1 MYGKLVDGVLQTPPV
16 EISRNIKQ
24 MKDAGYKP
32 VIDSKP
38 GYEVETQDAVFVDY
52 IDTGMYIRAMYEI
65 VEIELTEE
73 ERIIEQTNKAMELL
87 NINFN
92 GLLPNL
98 SDEQALQV
106 PLMFPKW
113 QVGKAYAV
121 GERVLYLGVL
131 YKVIQAHTSQ
141 AGWEPDIAPS
151 LFAKNLIVKDEE
163 GEQVDIP
170 EWVQPDSTN
179 PYMIGDKVIF
189 GGKVYQSVIDNNVWS
204 PTDYPQGWDEVNEVR
219 EWVVIE

>member
-38 GYEVETQDAVFVDY
+38 GYEAETQDAVFVDY

-65 VEIELTEE
+65 VEIEPTEE
-73 ERIIEQTNKAMELL
+73 EQIIEQTNKAMELL

-121 GERVLYLGVL
+121 GKRVLYLGVL

-204 PTDYPQGWDEVNEVR
+204 PTDYPQGWEEVNEVR
-219 EWVVIE
+219 

>member
-38 GYEVETQDAVFVDY
+38 GYDVETQDAVFVDY
-52 IDTGMYIRAMYEI
+52 MDTGMYIRAMYEV
-65 VEIELTEE
+65 VEIEPTEE
-73 ERIIEQTNKAMELL
+73 EQIIEQTNKAMELL

-113 QVGKAYAV
+113 QSDKAYAV

-131 YKVIQAHTSQ
+131 YKVLQAHTSQ
-141 AGWEPDIAPS
+141 QGWEPDITPS
-151 LFAKNLIVKDEE
+151 LFAKNLIIKDDS

-179 PYMIGDKVIF
+179 PYMIGDKVKF
-189 GGKVYQSVIDNNVWS
+189 EGKVYQSLIDNNVWS
-204 PTDYPQGWDEVNEVR
+204 PSAYPQGWEEVNEV
-219 EWVVIE
+219 I

>member
-65 VEIELTEE
+65 VEIEPTEE
-73 ERIIEQTNKAMELL
+73 EQMIEQTNKAMELL

-204 PTDYPQGWDEVNEVR
+204 PTDYPQGWEEVNEVR
-219 EWVVIE
+219 

>member
-38 GYEVETQDAVFVDY
+38 GYDVETQDAVFVDY
-52 IDTGMYIRAMYEI
+52 IDTGMYIRAMYEV
-65 VEIELTEE
+65 VEIEPTEE
-73 ERIIEQTNKAMELL
+73 EQIIEQTNKAMELL

-113 QVGKAYAV
+113 QAGKQYVVGD
-121 GERVLYLGVL
+121 RVLYLGVL
-131 YKVIQAHTSQ
+131 YKVLQAHTSQ

-151 LFAKNLIVKDEE
+151 LFAKNLIIKDDS

-179 PYMIGDKVIF
+179 PYMIGDKVKF
-189 GGKVYQSVIDNNVWS
+189 EGKVYQSLIDNNVWS
-204 PTDYPQGWDEVNEVR
+204 PSAYPEGWQEVNEV
-219 EWVVIE
+219 I

>member
-38 GYEVETQDAVFVDY
+38 GYDVETQDAVFVDY
-52 IDTGMYIRAMYEI
+52 IDTGMYIRSMYEI
-65 VEIELTEE
+65 VEIEPTEE
-73 ERIIEQTNKAMELL
+73 EQIIEQTGKAMELL

-92 GLLPNL
+92 DLLPNL
-98 SDEQALQV
+98 TDEQALQV

-113 QVGKAYAV
+113 QAGKEYAV
-121 GERVLYLGVL
+121 GDRVLYLGVL
-131 YKVIQAHTSQ
+131 YKVLQAHTSQ

-151 LFAKNLIVKDEE
+151 LFAKNLIIKDDS

-170 EWVQPDSTN
+170 EFEQPDSTN
-179 PYMIGDKVIF
+179 PYMKGDKVKF
-189 GGKVYQSVIDNNVWS
+189 EGKVYQSTIDNNVWS
-204 PTDYPQGWDEVNEVR
+204 PSAYPQGWEEVTEVK
-219 EWVVIE
+219 

>member
-38 GYEVETQDAVFVDY
+38 GYDVETQDAVFVDY
-52 IDTGMYIRAMYEI
+52 IDTGVYIRAMYEI
-65 VEIELTEE
+65 VEIEPTEE
-73 ERIIEQTNKAMELL
+73 EQMIEQTGKAMEMLSVDLNSLL
-87 NINFN
+87 V
-92 GLLPNL
+92 NL
-98 SDEQALQV
+98 TDEQALQV

-113 QVGKAYAV
+113 QVGKAYVV
-121 GERVLYLGVL
+121 GDRVLYLGVL
-131 YKVIQAHTSQ
+131 YKVLQAHTSQ
-141 AGWEPDIAPS
+141 VGWEPDIAPS
-151 LFAKNLIVKDEE
+151 LFAKNLIVKDEN

-179 PYMIGDKVIF
+179 PYMIGDRVMF
-189 GGKVYQSVIDNNVWS
+189 EGKVYQSLIDNNVWS
-204 PTDYPQGWDEVNEVR
+204 PSDYPQGWEEVNEVK
-219 EWVVIE
+219 

>member
-16 EISRNIKQ
+16 EISRNIEQ

-65 VEIELTEE
+65 VEIEPTEE
-73 ERIIEQTNKAMELL
+73 EQIIEQANKAMELL

-113 QVGKAYAV
+113 QSDKAYAV
-121 GERVLYLGVL
+121 GERVLYSGVL
-131 YKVIQAHTSQ
+131 YKVLQAHTSQ
-141 AGWEPDIAPS
+141 AGWEPGIAPS

-179 PYMIGDKVIF
+179 PYMIGDKVRF
-189 GGKVYQSVIDNNVWS
+189 EGKVYQSLIDNNVWS
-204 PTDYPQGWDEVNEVR
+204 PTGYPQGWEEVNEVK
-219 EWVVIE
+219 

>member
-38 GYEVETQDAVFVDY
+38 GYDVETQDAVFVDY

-65 VEIELTEE
+65 VEIEPTEE
-73 ERIIEQTNKAMELL
+73 EQMIEQTNKAMEMLAVDL
-87 NINFN
+87 NS
-92 GLLPNL
+92 LLPNL

-113 QVGKAYAV
+113 QADKEYAV
-121 GERVLYLGVL
+121 GDRVLYLGVL
-131 YKVIQAHTSQ
+131 YKVLQAHTSQ
-141 AGWEPDIAPS
+141 AGWEPDITPS
-151 LFAKNLIVKDEE
+151 LFAKNLIIKDDS

-170 EWVQPDSTN
+170 EFEQPDSTN
-179 PYMIGDKVIF
+179 PYMIGDKVKF
-189 GGKVYQSVIDNNVWS
+189 EGKIYQSLIDNNVWS
-204 PTDYPQGWDEVNEVR
+204 PTAYPQGWEEVNEV
-219 EWVVIE
+219 V

>member
-73 ERIIEQTNKAMELL
+73 EQIIEQTNKAMELL

-113 QVGKAYAV
+113 QVGKEYVV
-121 GERVLYLGVL
+121 GDRVLYLGVL
-131 YKVIQAHTSQ
+131 YKVLQAHTSQ
-141 AGWEPDIAPS
+141 QGWEPDIAPS
-151 LFAKNLIVKDEE
+151 LFAKNLIVKDED

-189 GGKVYQSVIDNNVWS
+189 EGKVYQSVIDNNVWS
-204 PTDYPQGWDEVNEVR
+204 PTDYPQGWEEVNGVR
-219 EWVVIE
+219 

>member
-65 VEIELTEE
+65 VEIEPTEE
-73 ERIIEQTNKAMELL
+73 EQIIEQTNKAMELL

-113 QVGKAYAV
+113 QEGKEYAV
-121 GERVLYLGVL
+121 GDRVLYLGVL
-131 YKVIQAHTSQ
+131 YKVLQAHTSQ

-204 PTDYPQGWDEVNEVR
+204 PTDYPQGWEEVNEVR
-219 EWVVIE
+219 

>member
-38 GYEVETQDAVFVDY
+38 GYEAETQDAVFVDY

-65 VEIELTEE
+65 VEIEPTEE
-73 ERIIEQTNKAMELL
+73 EQIIEQTNKAMELL

-131 YKVIQAHTSQ
+131 YKVLQAHTSQ

-204 PTDYPQGWDEVNEVR
+204 PTDYPQGWEEVVEQN
-219 EWVVIE
+219 

>member
-38 GYEVETQDAVFVDY
+38 GYEAETQDAVFVDY

-65 VEIELTEE
+65 VEIEPTEE
-73 ERIIEQTNKAMELL
+73 EQIIEQTNKAMELL

-113 QVGKAYAV
+113 QSDKEYAV
-121 GERVLYLGVL
+121 GDRVLYLGTL
-131 YKVIQAHTSQ
+131 YKVLQAHTSQ

-204 PTDYPQGWDEVNEVR
+204 PTDYPQGWEEVNEVR
-219 EWVVIE
+219 

>member
-1 MYGKLVDGVLQTPPV
+1 MYGKLVNGELQTPPV

-38 GYEVETQDAVFVDY
+38 GYDVETQDAVFVDY
-52 IDTGMYIRAMYEI
+52 IDTGMYIRAMYEV
-65 VEIELTEE
+65 VEIEPTEE
-73 ERIIEQTNKAMELL
+73 EQIIEQTNKAMELL

-113 QVGKAYAV
+113 QAGKQYVVGD
-121 GERVLYLGVL
+121 RVLYLGVL
-131 YKVIQAHTSQ
+131 YKVLQAHTSQ

-151 LFAKNLIVKDEE
+151 LFAKNLIIKDDS

-179 PYMIGDKVIF
+179 PYMIGDKVKF
-189 GGKVYQSVIDNNVWS
+189 EGKVYQSLIDNNVWS
-204 PTDYPQGWDEVNEVR
+204 PSAYPEGWQEVNEV
-219 EWVVIE
+219 I

>member
-1 MYGKLVDGVLQTPPV
+1 MYGKLINGELQTPPV

-38 GYEVETQDAVFVDY
+38 GYDVENQDAVFVDY

-65 VEIELTEE
+65 VEIEPTEE
-73 ERIIEQTNKAMELL
+73 EQIIEQTNKAMELL

-113 QVGKAYAV
+113 QAGKEYVVGD
-121 GERVLYLGVL
+121 RVLYLGVL
-131 YKVIQAHTSQ
+131 YKVLQAHTSQ

-151 LFAKNLIVKDEE
+151 LFAKNLIVKDEN

-179 PYMIGDKVIF
+179 PYMTGDKVMF
-189 GGKVYQSVIDNNVWS
+189 EGKVYQSLIDNNVWS
-204 PTDYPQGWDEVNEVR
+204 PSAYPQGWQEVVENNEG
-219 EWVVIE
+219 E

>member
-65 VEIELTEE
+65 VEIEPTEE
-73 ERIIEQTNKAMELL
+73 EQIIEQTNKAMELL

-113 QVGKAYAV
+113 QEGKEYVVGD
-121 GERVLYLGVL
+121 RVLYLGVL
-131 YKVIQAHTSQ
+131 YKVLQAHTSQ
-141 AGWEPDIAPS
+141 QGWEPDIAPS
-151 LFAKNLIVKDEE
+151 LFAKNLIVKDEN

-189 GGKVYQSVIDNNVWS
+189 EGKVYQSLIDNNVWS
-204 PTDYPQGWDEVNEVR
+204 PTDYPQGWEEVNEVR
-219 EWVVIE
+219 

>member
-1 MYGKLVDGVLQTPPV
+1 MYGKLVDGVLQAPPV

-38 GYEVETQDAVFVDY
+38 GYDAETQDAIFVDY
-52 IDTGMYIRAMYEI
+52 IDTGAYIRAMYEI
-65 VEIELTEE
+65 VEIEPAEE
-73 ERIIEQTNKAMELL
+73 EQLIEQTSKAMEMLAVDL
-87 NINFN
+87 NS
-92 GLLPNL
+92 LLPNL

-113 QVGKAYAV
+113 QADKEYVVGD
-121 GERVLYLGVL
+121 RVLYLGVL
-131 YKVIQAHTSQ
+131 YKVLQAHTSQ
-141 AGWEPDIAPS
+141 VGWEPDIAPS
-151 LFAKNLIVKDEE
+151 LFAKNLIVKDDS

-179 PYMIGDKVIF
+179 PYMIGDKVKF
-189 GGKVYQSVIDNNVWS
+189 EGKVYQSLIDNNVWS
-204 PTDYPQGWDEVNEVR
+204 PVDYPQGWQEVVE
-219 EWVVIE
+219 

>member
-32 VIDSKP
+32 VINSKP

-65 VEIELTEE
+65 VEIEPTEE
-73 ERIIEQTNKAMELL
+73 EQIIEQTNKAMELL

-98 SDEQALQV
+98 SDEQALHV

-113 QVGKAYAV
+113 QAGKEYVVGD
-121 GERVLYLGVL
+121 RVLYLGVL
-131 YKVIQAHTSQ
+131 YKVLQAHTSQ
-141 AGWEPDIAPS
+141 AGWEPDITPS
-151 LFAKNLIVKDEE
+151 LFAKNLIVKDED

-179 PYMIGDKVIF
+179 PYMIGDKVKF
-189 GGKVYQSVIDNNVWS
+189 KGKVYQSLIDNNVWS
-204 PTDYPQGWDEVNEVR
+204 PSDHPQGWEEVNEVK
-219 EWVVIE
+219 

>member
-1 MYGKLVDGVLQTPPV
+1 MYGKLVDGVLQAPPV

-38 GYEVETQDAVFVDY
+38 GYDVETQDAVFVDY

-65 VEIELTEE
+65 VEIEPTEE
-73 ERIIEQTNKAMELL
+73 EQVIEQTNKAMEMLAVDL
-87 NINFN
+87 NS
-92 GLLPNL
+92 LLPNL

-113 QVGKAYAV
+113 QADKEYVVGD
-121 GERVLYLGVL
+121 RVLYLGVL
-131 YKVIQAHTSQ
+131 YKVLQTHTSQ
-141 AGWEPDIAPS
+141 AGWEPDITPS
-151 LFAKNLIVKDEE
+151 LFAKNLIVKDED

-179 PYMIGDKVIF
+179 PYMIGDKVMF
-189 GGKVYQSVIDNNVWS
+189 EGKVYQSLIDNNVWS
-204 PTDYPQGWDEVNEVR
+204 PTAYPQGWQEVNEVR
-219 EWVVIE
+219 

>member
-38 GYEVETQDAVFVDY
+38 GYDVETQDAVFVDY
-52 IDTGMYIRAMYEI
+52 MDTGMYIRAMYEV
-65 VEIELTEE
+65 VEIEPTEE
-73 ERIIEQTNKAMELL
+73 EQIIEQTNKAMELL

-113 QVGKAYAV
+113 QADKEYVVGD
-121 GERVLYLGVL
+121 RVLYLGVL
-131 YKVIQAHTSQ
+131 YKVLQAHTSQ
-141 AGWEPDIAPS
+141 QGWEPDITPS
-151 LFAKNLIVKDEE
+151 LFAKNLIIKDDS

-179 PYMIGDKVIF
+179 PYMIGDKVKF
-189 GGKVYQSVIDNNVWS
+189 EGKVYQSLIDNNVWS
-204 PTDYPQGWDEVNEVR
+204 PSAYPEGWEQVNEV
-219 EWVVIE
+219 V

>member
-38 GYEVETQDAVFVDY
+38 GYEAETQDAVFVDY

-65 VEIELTEE
+65 VEIEPTEE
-73 ERIIEQTNKAMELL
+73 EQIIEQTNKAMELL

-131 YKVIQAHTSQ
+131 YKVLQAHTSQ

-204 PTDYPQGWDEVNEVR
+204 PTDYPQGWEEVNEVR
-219 EWVVIE
+219 

>member
-16 EISRNIKQ
+16 EISRNIEQ
-24 MKDAGYKP
+24 MKGAGYKP

-65 VEIELTEE
+65 VEIEPTEE
-73 ERIIEQTNKAMELL
+73 EQIIEQTNKAMELL

-113 QVGKAYAV
+113 QVGKAYVV
-121 GERVLYLGVL
+121 GDRVLYLGVL
-131 YKVIQAHTSQ
+131 YKVLQAHTSQ
-141 AGWEPDIAPS
+141 DGWQPDVAPS
-151 LFAKNLIVKDEE
+151 LFAKNLIVKDEQ

-170 EWVQPDSTN
+170 EWEQPDSTN
-179 PYMIGDKVIF
+179 PYMTGDKVRF
-189 GGKVYQSVIDNNVWS
+189 EGKVYQSLIDNNVWPPS
-204 PTDYPQGWDEVNEVR
+204 DYPQGWEEVNEVK
-219 EWVVIE
+219 

>member
-16 EISRNIKQ
+16 EISKNIKQ

-65 VEIELTEE
+65 VEIEPTEE
-73 ERIIEQTNKAMELL
+73 EQIIEQTNKAMGLL

-92 GLLPNL
+92 NLLPNL

-113 QVGKAYAV
+113 QAGKEYVVGD
-121 GERVLYLGVL
+121 RVLYLGTL
-131 YKVIQAHTSQ
+131 YKVLQAHTSQ
-141 AGWEPDIAPS
+141 QGWEPDIAPS

-163 GEQVDIP
+163 GEQVNIP

-204 PTDYPQGWDEVNEVR
+204 PTDYPQGWEEVNEVK
-219 EWVVIE
+219 

>member
-1 MYGKLVDGVLQTPPV
+1 MYGKLINGELQTPPV

-65 VEIELTEE
+65 VEIEPTEE
-73 ERIIEQTNKAMELL
+73 EQIIEQTNKAMELL

-113 QVGKAYAV
+113 QAGKAYVV
-121 GERVLYLGVL
+121 GDRVLYLGVL
-131 YKVIQAHTSQ
+131 YKVLQAHTSQ

-151 LFAKNLIVKDEE
+151 LFAKNLIVKDED

-179 PYMIGDKVIF
+179 PYMTGDKVMF
-189 GGKVYQSVIDNNVWS
+189 EGKVYQSLIDNNVWS
-204 PTDYPQGWDEVNEVR
+204 PSAYPQGWQEVVENNEGV
-219 EWVVIE
+219 

>member
-1 MYGKLVDGVLQTPPV
+1 MYGKLVDGVLQAPPV

-38 GYEVETQDAVFVDY
+38 GYEVESQDAVFVDY

-65 VEIELTEE
+65 VEIEPTEE
-73 ERIIEQTNKAMELL
+73 EQIIEQTNKAMELL

-113 QVGKAYAV
+113 QEGKEYVVGD
-121 GERVLYLGVL
+121 RVLYLGVL

-179 PYMIGDKVIF
+179 PYMIGDKVKF

-204 PTDYPQGWDEVNEVR
+204 PTDYPQGWEEVNEVR
-219 EWVVIE
+219 

>member
-65 VEIELTEE
+65 VEIEPTEE
-73 ERIIEQTNKAMELL
+73 EQIIEQTNKAMELL

-204 PTDYPQGWDEVNEVR
+204 PTDYPQGWKEVNEVK
-219 EWVVIE
+219 

>member
-38 GYEVETQDAVFVDY
+38 GYEAETQDAVFIDY

-65 VEIELTEE
+65 VEIEPTEE
-73 ERIIEQTNKAMELL
+73 EQIIEQTNKVMELL

-113 QVGKAYAV
+113 QVGKAYAAR
-121 GERVLYLGVL
+121 ERVLYLGVL
-131 YKVIQAHTSQ
+131 YKVLQAHTSQ
-141 AGWEPDIAPS
+141 QGWEPDIAPS

-204 PTDYPQGWDEVNEVR
+204 PTDYPQGWEEVNEVR
-219 EWVVIE
+219 

>member
-52 IDTGMYIRAMYEI
+52 MDTGMYIRAMYEI
-65 VEIELTEE
+65 VEIEPTEE
-73 ERIIEQTNKAMELL
+73 EQIIEQTNKAMELL

-113 QVGKAYAV
+113 QVGKAYVV
-121 GERVLYLGVL
+121 GDRVLYLGVL
-131 YKVIQAHTSQ
+131 YKVLQAHTSQ
-141 AGWEPDIAPS
+141 DGWQPDVAPS
-151 LFAKNLIVKDEE
+151 LFAKNLIVKDEQ

-170 EWVQPDSTN
+170 EWKQPDSTN
-179 PYMIGDKVIF
+179 PYMTGDKVRF
-189 GGKVYQSVIDNNVWS
+189 EGKVYQSLIDNNVWS
-204 PTDYPQGWDEVNEVR
+204 PSDYPQGWEEVNEVK
-219 EWVVIE
+219 